1 MATGCKIVPMIFSER
16 PSKAVLVLS
25 VAVPLMVA
33 GCSKSN
39 LNDVTGSIGATSS
52 TLPSTE
58 QDRRQFTA
66 EWGHRF
72 DADPS
77 DKVNALNYARGLRS
91 LTQYA
96 QAVAVLQQVAVK
108 HPNDLDVLGAYGK
121 ALADDGRLRQ
131 AADVLTNAHTPEHP
145 NWSILSA
152 QGVVADQMG
161 DHATAQ
167 NYYKA
172 ALKIVPTSPSVLSNL
187 GLSYALD
194 KQVWIW
200 RSRRCARRRQARAR
214 TPACARIPA
223 LVLALEGKFAAAETM
238 EEHDLSPTD
247 AASNVM
253 QIRQMI
259 AQSNTWRDIQ
269 KPAGSPSP
277 HSAVASAGQSKP
289 DEKKW
294 SRFFAHIQL
303 QTFGIDHVHDF
314 GSTRSKVTGI

>member
-1 MATGCKIVPMIFSER
+1 HGRKIVPMIFSEL
-16 PSKAVLVLS
+16 PSKTLLILS
-25 VAVPLMVA
+25 VAVPLMVG

-39 LNDVTGSIGATSS
+39 LNDVTGSIGAPNGA
-52 TLPSTE
+52 LPSTE
-58 QDRRQFTA
+58 QGRRQFTA

-77 DKVNALNYARGLRS
+77 NKVNALNYARGLRS

-131 AADVLTNAHTPEHP
+131 AADVLANAHTPEHP

-161 DHATAQ
+161 DHASAQ
-167 NYYKA
+167 NYYQA
-172 ALKIVPTSPSVLSNL
+172 ALKIIPGEPTVLSNL

-194 KQVWIW
+194 KHLDLAEQTM
-200 RSRRCARRRQARAR
+200 RQAVASPRAD
-214 TPACARIPA
+214 ARVRQNFA
-223 LVLALEGKFAAAETM
+223 LVLALEGRFPEAEAM

-247 AASNVM
+247 AASNVT

-269 KPAGSPSP
+269 KVAGSASS
-277 HSAVASAGQSKP
+277 HSAVASAG
-289 DEKKW
+289 
-294 SRFFAHIQL
+294 R
-303 QTFGIDHVHDF
+303 
-314 GSTRSKVTGI
+314 

>member
-1 MATGCKIVPMIFSER
+1 MIFSEL
-16 PSKAVLVLS
+16 PSKSILILF
-25 VAVPLMVA
+25 VAVPLMVG
-33 GCSKSN
+33 GCSKSS
-39 LNDVTGSIGATSS
+39 LNDITGSIGTPTSA
-52 TLPSTE
+52 LPSTE
-58 QDRRQFTA
+58 QGRREFTA

-72 DADPS
+72 DSNPS
-77 DKVNALNYARGLRS
+77 DKGNALNYARGLRS

-96 QAVAVLQQVAVK
+96 QAVAVLQQAAVK

-131 AADVLTNAHTPEHP
+131 AADVLANAHTPEHP

-161 DHATAQ
+161 DHASAQ
-167 NYYKA
+167 NYYQA
-172 ALKIVPTSPSVLSNL
+172 ALKIVPGEPAVLSNL

-194 KQVWIW
+194 KHLDLAEQTM
-200 RSRRCARRRQARAR
+200 RQAVASPRADSR
-214 TPACARIPA
+214 VRQNFA
-223 LVLALEGKFAAAETM
+223 LVLALEGKFPEAEAM

-269 KPAGSPSP
+269 KPAASSSP
-277 HSAVASAGQSKP
+277 HSAVASAG
-289 DEKKW
+289 
-294 SRFFAHIQL
+294 R
-303 QTFGIDHVHDF
+303 
-314 GSTRSKVTGI
+314 